1 MHPTSLGPVSFG
13 PVDIVE
19 SEPQPLTALEI
30 ADLIETLIETCHE
43 MDLCGADELQ
53 QLGTIADELRTMMD
67 ADEGDLE
74 EFITANMQHF
84 VQLWPMIQLMFA
96 PTLARL
102 ATSIKMIQQAIT
114 STNSHHEAELWLQT
128 FSPLLPS

>member
-1 MHPTSLGPVSFG
+1 M
-13 PVDIVE
+13 
-19 SEPQPLTALEI
+19 
-30 ADLIETLIETCHE
+30 IETLIETCHE
-43 MDLCGADELQ
+43 MDLCSADELQ
-53 QLGTIADELRTMMD
+53 QLGTIADELRAMMD

-96 PTLARL
+96 PTLARP
-102 ATSIKMIQQAIT
+102 ATSIKMIQRAII
-114 STNSHHEAELWLQT
+114 STNSHHEAELWSQT

>member
-53 QLGTIADELRTMMD
+53 QLGTIADELRAMMD

-74 EFITANMQHF
+74 DSFRKHA
-84 VQLWPMIQLMFA
+84 
-96 PTLARL
+96 TLCPIVADDTTHVCTDAGSP
-102 ATSIKMIQQAIT
+102 ATSIKMIQRAII

-128 FSPLLPS
+128 FSPLLPN